1 MTATIVAVNRSPAHT
16 FSKIPCEAVELV
28 AGLGVLGDAHA
39 GETVQHRSRVR
50 IDPTQPNLRQVHL
63 LHDELLRT
71 LQGQGFDVAH
81 GTMGENLTT
90 RGIDLLALPRRT
102 RLRIGR
108 QAVVEITGLRNPCK
122 QIDDYQDGLLSAVL
136 EMTVDGALIRKAGV
150 MGIVIEGGF
159 VRPGDVIQT
168 VMPAEPHER
177 LDRV

>member
-1 MTATIVAVNRSPAHT
+1 MTATIVAVNSSPTHA
-16 FSKIPCEAVELV
+16 FSKVPCEAVELV

-71 LQGQGFDVAH
+71 LRGQGFDVEH

-102 RLRIGR
+102 LLRIGR
-108 QAVVEITGLRNPCK
+108 EAVVEITGLRNPCK
-122 QIDDYQDGLLSAVL
+122 QLDDYQDGLLSAVL
-136 EMTVDGALIRKAGV
+136 EVNVNGALIRKSGV
-150 MGIVIEGGF
+150 MGIVIEGGV

-168 VMPAEPHER
+168 VLPAEPHER